1 MQAICQNPNGT
12 PAPIDGF
19 AFSGQNVGQYG
30 GASGGDSCPGEL
42 TALPS
47 VQGAGVWASVTA
59 DANAPTQATW
69 TYNAPAGSTIAGGSV
84 TGVTIEQTTWGAAL
98 NDMDAWISSP
108 GDDASAA
115 DLVAD
120 CATPSSASGGGVAG
134 EDPCAENPAAQGL
147 GPVASVQP
155 LVAAIDHSGG
165 TALYMTAG
173 CSTAATDPCSFV
185 AGSYANLSFYAR
197 FAWADVLLSDATA
210 PTAAGFGGSL
220 LASGSAHGTADM
232 AFTAEDPAG
241 PGVYEVLVKID
252 GNNIYQATP
261 NTNGGRCAAVGTDP
275 TSGALIFDY
284 QQPCPQSVDVDIPVN
299 TTTLTDGEHDVQ
311 VVVEDAAQNS
321 STVLDQ
327 TITTQ
332 NLTTVASTTSEGL
345 PAPAAAAVK
354 YAFKLDASSQ
364 RLATTVVR
372 RRYDRSGVTLS
383 GTVLTPARAPAPDVT
398 VSVDAASLSGTG
410 WTRVAHVLTD
420 ASGHFKIAVSRGNS
434 RQLRLTAGA
443 DDVMFTQL
451 VTPNITMRVR
461 SLSGAR
467 LLFTG
472 RVAINQAGNP
482 RPLVELED
490 HTPTRWPPFANVTVN
505 KAGRFR
511 YVYPVSP
518 LVTGYSFAFRAVTP
532 AVSGYWQG
540 AASGVHKAT
549 VQG

>member
-1 MQAICQNPNGT
+1 
-12 PAPIDGF
+12 
-19 AFSGQNVGQYG
+19 
-30 GASGGDSCPGEL
+30 
-42 TALPS
+42 
-47 VQGAGVWASVTA
+47 
-59 DANAPTQATW
+59 
-69 TYNAPAGSTIAGGSV
+69 
-84 TGVTIEQTTWGAAL
+84 
-98 NDMDAWISSP
+98 
-108 GDDASAA
+108 
-115 DLVAD
+115 
-120 CATPSSASGGGVAG
+120 
-134 EDPCAENPAAQGL
+134 
-147 GPVASVQP
+147 
-155 LVAAIDHSGG
+155 
-165 TALYMTAG
+165 
-173 CSTAATDPCSFV
+173 
-185 AGSYANLSFYAR
+185 
-197 FAWADVLLSDATA
+197 
-210 PTAAGFGGSL
+210 
-220 LASGSAHGTADM
+220 
-232 AFTAEDPAG
+232 
-241 PGVYEVLVKID
+241 
-252 GNNIYQATP
+252 
-261 NTNGGRCAAVGTDP
+261 
-275 TSGALIFDY
+275 
-284 QQPCPQSVDVDIPVN
+284 
-299 TTTLTDGEHDVQ
+299 
-311 VVVEDAAQNS
+311 
-321 STVLDQ
+321 
-327 TITTQ
+327 
-332 NLTTVASTTSEGL
+332 
-345 PAPAAAAVK
+345 
-354 YAFKLDASSQ
+354 
-364 RLATTVVR
+364 
-372 RRYDRSGVTLS
+372 
-383 GTVLTPARAPAPDVT
+383 VT